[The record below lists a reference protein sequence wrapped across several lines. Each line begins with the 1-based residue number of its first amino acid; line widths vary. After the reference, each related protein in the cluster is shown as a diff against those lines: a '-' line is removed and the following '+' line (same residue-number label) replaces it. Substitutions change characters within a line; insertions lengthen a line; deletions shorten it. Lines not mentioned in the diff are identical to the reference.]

1 MDTKERMSPKQCAW
15 RSSARLGRIGGEW
28 GARTCARSLGP
39 AESNSLLAWAA
50 RERPKTPR
58 NMTHGKNPPSPSL
71 ARPPLDPITLQT
83 PKAHKNKTPL
93 QTFLWWIP
101 HCFHYLF
108 TWPRH
113 GSDLFYINT
122 KQFFFFLSIPVS
134 LSTRKRAEKIVG
146 MLKYAS
152 ICFHYQQKLLKH
164 EL

>member
-122 KQFFFFLSIPVS
+122 KQFFFYLSPWVCRREKGLKR
-134 LSTRKRAEKIVG
+134 LSE
-146 MLKYAS
+146 
-152 ICFHYQQKLLKH
+152 C
-164 EL
+164 